1 LGEFEG
7 DNFNWMAPKALHDV

>member
-7 DNFNWMAPKALHDV
+7 DNFNWMAPKALQDV